1 MRDQNSLN
9 KVILIGRIGQRP
21 ELRHLPQADRSVARF
36 TMATNER
43 SFNPQTNQ
51 ATIKTEWHS
60 LYAWG
65 KLAEFCD
72 RFLEVGKQILI
83 EGKLRTRSWQDRDGN
98 KRKTTEIEAFNIVL
112 LGSRDSQSQG
122 PRGDNIDAPY
132 RDAGHDAPAADFP
145 ADEEPVG
152 PIGEDDVP
160 F

>member
-21 ELRHLPQADRSVARF
+21 ELRRLPQSDRAIARF

-43 SFNPQTNQ
+43 FFNPQSNE
-51 ATIKTEWHS
+51 AVIRTEWHS
-60 LYAWG
+60 IVAWA

-72 RFLEVGKQILI
+72 RFLEVGKQILV

-98 KRKTTEIEAFNIVL
+98 KRKTTEIEAFNIIL
-112 LGSRDSQSQG
+112 LGSRDGSSQ
-122 PRGDNIDAPY
+122 RREVIDAPY
-132 RDAGHDAPAADFP
+132 RDSGQDAPAPDFP
-145 ADEEPVG
+145 SDEEPAG

>member
-36 TMATNER
+36 TLATNER
-43 SFNPQTNQ
+43 WFDTKTNQ
-51 ATIKTEWHS
+51 KQEKTEWHS

-72 RFLEVGKQILI
+72 RFLEVGKQILV

-112 LGSRDSQSQG
+112 LGSRDSQG
-122 PRGDNIDAPY
+122 PRGDNIDQPY
-132 RDAGHDAPAADFP
+132 RDSGHDAPANEFP
-145 ADEEPVG
+145 SDEEPVG

>member
-1 MRDQNSLN
+1 MRDVNSLN

-21 ELRHLPQADRSVARF
+21 EIRHLPQSDRSVARF

-43 SFNPQTNQ
+43 WFNTKTNQ
-51 ATIKTEWHS
+51 QTEKTEWHS
-60 LYAWG
+60 IIAWA

-72 RFLEVGKQILI
+72 RFLEVGKQILV
-83 EGKLRTRSWQDRDGN
+83 EGKIRTRSWQDRDGN

-112 LGSRDSQSQG
+112 LGPREAQP
-122 PRGDNIDAPY
+122 PRGNEIDAPY
-132 RDAGHDAPAADFP
+132 RDSGHDAAPADFP
-145 ADEEPVG
+145 ADDEAPG